1 MSTQTPTQPEQRSG
15 SEAPPP
21 GVRAGDL
28 GRRRYLLIAAVAAV
42 VAFLVQLPIA
52 GANVVLTLIV
62 WWVVFTA
69 GVYVVSRTGEGHR
82 KALDRV
88 VTVTVTSAFAL
99 ALVPL
104 ISVIWTV
111 VIRGVARMDATFFT
125 ETMRNVIGD
134 GGGVLHAMAG
144 TLIITL
150 LTALMSVPIGILVAI
165 YLVEYGKGRL
175 ARTTTLLVDVM
186 TGIPS
191 IVAGLFAVGLFAALY
206 GAGTRSGF
214 AGAVALSILMVPV
227 VVRGSEEMLRLVPN
241 DLREAAYGL
250 GVPKWRTIVKI
261 VLPTAIAG
269 ILTTVTLAIARIVGE
284 TAPLLLAAG
293 LTDGL
298 NLNPFAGRMSSLPL
312 FSYYAYQSP
321 GVPPQPS
328 YDRGWAA
335 ALVLM
340 IIVGL
345 LFAIARLFARILR
358 PKGEK

>member
-1 MSTQTPTQPEQRSG
+1 MSTRTPTEPARQTG
-15 SEAPPP
+15 SDAPVM
-21 GVRAGDL
+21 GVRGGHV
-28 GRRRYLLIAAVAAV
+28 GRRTYVLIAVVAVVAAV
-42 VAFLVQLPIA
+42 VAQLPIA
-52 GANVVLTLIV
+52 GANVVMMV
-62 WWVVFTA
+62 VVGWVVFA
-69 GVYVVSRTGEGHR
+69 GGVYGVSRSREGRR
-82 KALDRV
+82 KALDRAAAIV
-88 VTVTVTSAFAL
+88 ATSAFLVAL
-99 ALVPL
+99 LPL

-111 VIRGVARMDATFFT
+111 VVRGIARLDGTFFT
-125 ETMRNVIGD
+125 ETMRNVIGE
-134 GGGVLHAMAG
+134 GGGALHAMAG

-150 LTALMSVPIGILVAI
+150 LTAIISVPIGILVAI

-241 DLREAAYGL
+241 ELREAAYGL

-269 ILTTVTLAIARIVGE
+269 ILTSITLAIARIVGE

-293 LTDGL
+293 LTDSL
-298 NLNPFAGRMSSLPL
+298 NLNPFQGRMSSLPL

-335 ALVLM
+335 ALLLM
-340 IIVGL
+340 MIVGV